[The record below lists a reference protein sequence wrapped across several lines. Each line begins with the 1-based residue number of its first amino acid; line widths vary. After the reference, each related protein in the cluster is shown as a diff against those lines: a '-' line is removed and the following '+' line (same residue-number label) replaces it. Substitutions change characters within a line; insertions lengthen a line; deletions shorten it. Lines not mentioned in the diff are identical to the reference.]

1 MSDFISLLKE
11 NRYPGRGIA
20 IGKTAD
26 GTRAAIVY
34 FIMGRSANS
43 RNRIFCEENS
53 DVIIHPFDPSKVED
67 PSLIVY
73 APIRTLDN
81 HLIVT
86 NGDQTDTIYEGIKS
100 GKTFEQALQSRCFE
114 PDAPNYTPRISG
126 MLDFNDGDFSYQMS
140 ILKCADGCGEA
151 CDRFTFAFTALGGR
165 GHFIHTYQ
173 HDGNPLPTFAGE
185 PKCISIP
192 DDIDEFASNI
202 WNALDSENKISLY
215 VRTVDLATGE
225 VKNKLFNRNV

>member
-1 MSDFISLLKE
+1 MSDLISLLKE

-26 GTRAAIVY
+26 GKRAVTVY

-86 NGDQTDTIYEGIKS
+86 NGDQTDTVYEGLKQGKS
-100 GKTFEQALQSRCFE
+100 FEQALQTRAFE

-126 MLDFNDGDFSYQMS
+126 MLDFADGDFSYQMS
-140 ILKCADGCGEA
+140 ILKCADGCGKA
-151 CDRFTFAFTALGGR
+151 CDRFTFVFTALAGR

-192 DDIDEFASNI
+192 NDVEAFANDV
-202 WNALDSENKISLY
+202 WNALDAENKISLY
-215 VRTVDLATGE
+215 VRAVDLESGKAE
-225 VKNKLFNRNV
+225 NKLFNRNV